1 MNKRIALLFVA
12 LCLVLGL
19 VVAQPVSREEL
30 LSVQDRPIEFINYVG
45 PYSRVDT
52 AADIKGLGSSLGAAV
67 AAGARQSGDRSR
79 YYVIHAVDLAVS
91 QGYDADILV
100 LGSGTGID
108 HIRNLRR
115 IIAGYLEAA
124 YAYSARDAETLA
136 VFITIY
142 NAVYRSN
149 LDYFTTVYKPVVL
162 KELTKE
168 SVGLALRWDEWPGR
182 SRIVIPL
189 GPRAG
194 SGVVGSVAT
203 TPISDPATTESVRRE
218 ADDQNV
224 DVRQDM
230 VDIKEREVAQE
241 EAAIAAERERI
252 AAEEERLQQQAAA
265 ASAAA
270 DSAAEDTDP
279 AAKPGDSQSG
289 GLTET
294 EAGRQA
300 DQEAAAAESQ
310 QATASQQQLEADRAA
325 VEDRQAEVDAKKEEI
340 AADREAIAEDQKD
353 QIATQVAAAANDE
366 KNGVVLFELMNPA
379 LPLSRLALVDV
390 QSGRYLR
397 RSELNTIRASTAVDV
412 GSAYVAVAG
421 MSTAGG
427 GAVRL
432 IRISKTDYADVVE
445 SDQEI
450 FADTMVWYIG
460 SSIYA
465 VTKKDGAWVIGRYAT
480 DTLALQSTSDAVSQW
495 TFLTKSGTSL
505 VAQKPRSGFIVM
517 DAVTLKTASEINP

>member
-1 MNKRIALLFVA
+1 
-12 LCLVLGL
+12 
-19 VVAQPVSREEL
+19 
-30 LSVQDRPIEFINYVG
+30 
-45 PYSRVDT
+45 
-52 AADIKGLGSSLGAAV
+52 
-67 AAGARQSGDRSR
+67 
-79 YYVIHAVDLAVS
+79 
-91 QGYDADILV
+91 
-100 LGSGTGID
+100 
-108 HIRNLRR
+108 
-115 IIAGYLEAA
+115 
-124 YAYSARDAETLA
+124 
-136 VFITIY
+136 
-142 NAVYRSN
+142 
-149 LDYFTTVYKPVVL
+149 
-162 KELTKE
+162 
-168 SVGLALRWDEWPGR
+168 
-182 SRIVIPL
+182 
-189 GPRAG
+189 
-194 SGVVGSVAT
+194 
-203 TPISDPATTESVRRE
+203 
-218 ADDQNV
+218 
-224 DVRQDM
+224 
-230 VDIKEREVAQE
+230 
-241 EAAIAAERERI
+241 
-252 AAEEERLQQQAAA
+252 
-265 ASAAA
+265 
-270 DSAAEDTDP
+270 
-279 AAKPGDSQSG
+279 
-289 GLTET
+289 
-294 EAGRQA
+294 
-300 DQEAAAAESQ
+300 
-310 QATASQQQLEADRAA
+310 
-325 VEDRQAEVDAKKEEI
+325 
-340 AADREAIAEDQKD
+340 
-353 QIATQVAAAANDE
+353 AAANDE